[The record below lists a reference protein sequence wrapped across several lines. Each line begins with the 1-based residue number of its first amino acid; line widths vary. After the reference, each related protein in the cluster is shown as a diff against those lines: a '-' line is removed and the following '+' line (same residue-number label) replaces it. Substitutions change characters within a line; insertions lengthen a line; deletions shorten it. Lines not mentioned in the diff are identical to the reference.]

1 MHAVLRKQE
10 DLNPLT
16 IYHYACSIEET
27 LVASEVCESSISN
40 SFHFSQITT

>member
-27 LVASEVCESSISN
+27 RRFEPTNYISLCM
-40 SFHFSQITT
+40 QY